1 MKTIPLSELE
11 ADPKSLEAIRKV
23 LDEGGLVCVPCNANY
38 RIVADLMSEQAV
50 IRLLQSKHRTQTKP
64 ALIFIADE
72 KGLKDVV
79 EDIDPVALKLAKRFW
94 PGSLTILF
102 PLHPELPA
110 NVRRQLGRKKAK
122 AGVRVPADPMVQ
134 RLVKTFGRPLLVS
147 SANRERKKGASSPA
161 QIRKNFLGHIDLFI
175 DAGDLPA
182 EPASTVV
189 DIDKGQVKITRSGAL
204 SEEDI
209 LAAQA
214 D

>member
-11 ADPKSLEAIRKV
+11 TDPKRLEAVSKV
-23 LDEGGLVCVPCNANY
+23 LDEGGLVCMPCNANY

-50 IRLLQSKHRTQTKP
+50 LKLLQSKHRTQTKP

-94 PGSLTILF
+94 PGSLTLLF

-110 NVRRQLGRKKAK
+110 NVRKHLGRKKAK

-134 RLVKTFGRPLLVS
+134 RLVEIFGRPLLVS
-147 SANRERKKGASSPA
+147 SANREKKKGASSPA

-182 EPASTVV
+182 VPASTVV
-189 DIDKGQVKITRSGAL
+189 EVDNVQVRITRSGTL

-209 LAAQA
+209 LVAQA